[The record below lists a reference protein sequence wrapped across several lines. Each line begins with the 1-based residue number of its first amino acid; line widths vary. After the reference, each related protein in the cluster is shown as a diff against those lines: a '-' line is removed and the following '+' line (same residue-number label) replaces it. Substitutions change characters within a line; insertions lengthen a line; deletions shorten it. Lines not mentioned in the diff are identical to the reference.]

1 MATGFTD
8 AAERA
13 ILDDA
18 SSGLGRTLYL
28 ALFKWTGTSGAGTG
42 ITPNDDATLPTD
54 LAEVSGGGYAR
65 LSIASGDWAA
75 ATGTAPAS
83 KSMPASGSKTWT
95 ASGAAYGEVVAWGL
109 YDASTSGNLV
119 CFGPITNSGGTAITV
134 TVVDG
139 ATVGFDSTNPVK
151 MQLGDPSDTFG

>member
-42 ITPNDDATLPTD
+42 VTPNDDGTLPTN

-65 LSIASGDWAA
+65 LSVASSDWAA
-75 ATGTAPAS
+75 ATGSAPAS
-83 KSMPASGSKTWT
+83 KSTNATKTWT

-119 CFGPITNSGGTAITV
+119 CFGSITNSGGTAITV

-139 ATVGFDSTNPVK
+139 ATVGFDSTNPIK